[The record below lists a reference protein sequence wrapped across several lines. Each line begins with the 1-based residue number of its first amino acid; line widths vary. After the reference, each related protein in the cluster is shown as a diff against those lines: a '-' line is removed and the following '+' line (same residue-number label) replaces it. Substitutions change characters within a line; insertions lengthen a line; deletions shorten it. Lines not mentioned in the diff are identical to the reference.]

1 MSYSGENYVVSNIN
15 FKIDKGQTV
24 GVIGGTGAGK
34 TTIIKLIE
42 RFLDASKGE
51 IIYKGHDIKD
61 YDLISLRNEVSL
73 VDQKASLMNG
83 TIKSNILMG
92 KSDASDE
99 EVIEALKKSKAYDF
113 VSSYEDGINH
123 PVRENGRNFSG
134 GQRQRLSIARSLIK
148 ESELLILD
156 DSTSALDYLTDKEVR
171 ANIKKMNKTTLI
183 ISQSIFSFGM

>member
-1 MSYSGENYVVSNIN
+1 
-15 FKIDKGQTV
+15 
-24 GVIGGTGAGK
+24 
-34 TTIIKLIE
+34 
-42 RFLDASKGE
+42 
-51 IIYKGHDIKD
+51 
-61 YDLISLRNEVSL
+61 
-73 VDQKASLMNG
+73 
-83 TIKSNILMG
+83 MG

-148 ESELLILD
+148 KSELLILD

-171 ANIKKMNKTTLI
+171 ANIKEMNKTTLI
-183 ISQSIFSFGM
+183 ISQRVSSLSGCDVIYVIDHGKIVDSGTNDYLMNNCEIYKEIYESQVRNK